1 MYLSQKENK
10 FDRYTSLTF
19 RCLSLM
25 GIILYSLEAQ
35 EALES
40 QGCEL
45 AKRGGRGE
53 KRIAGVLEGILI
65 PSLHIIL
72 TKRLLWN

>member
-1 MYLSQKENK
+1 
-10 FDRYTSLTF
+10 
-19 RCLSLM
+19 M